1 MLPPFSRC
9 KSEKGRPVRGR
20 GRTKARWPARWPKGK
35 KVAIIFILL
44 ILFSA
49 NVDGYFPMVQGSSGE
64 RYLAEKVEIAE
75 NGTLIVYVPEPYI
88 RFLDAPLDNS
98 TIYVVVPWVT

>member
-1 MLPPFSRC
+1 MLPHFSRC

-20 GRTKARWPARWPKGK
+20 GRTKARWPKGK

-44 ILFSA
+44 ILFST

-64 RYLAEKVEIAE
+64 RYLAEKVEILE
-75 NGTLIVYVPEPYI
+75 NGTLIVYVPSPYF
-88 RFLDAPLDNS
+88 RFLDDPQDAS
-98 TIYVVVPWVT
+98 TIYVEVPWCA